1 MKERPMLFNAPMAG
15 AILAGQKTVTRR
27 AVAPQP
33 GSLYVSFGTLQN
45 DPHHGFGFHDG
56 ESFWKSPY
64 GQPGDRLWVRETWQ
78 LHEKFTD
85 NCVVVYRA
93 SERKSWTEFHRRF
106 PVALSRGISEKPFQY
121 GWRPS
126 IHMPRWACRTLLEIT
141 AVRVERLH
149 DMKAADCIAE
159 GCAGGHDS
167 IPDYDYS
174 ATPGEH
180 FRHVWESTGGDYFAN
195 PWVWVIEFKRVEVIH
210 D

>member
-1 MKERPMLFNAPMAG
+1 MKERPMLFNAPMVQ

-27 AVAPQP
+27 PVKGAAEKWLIDFTPEFVADP
-33 GSLYVSFGTLQN
+33 GNKLCPF
-45 DPHHGFGFHDG
+45 
-56 ESFWKSPY
+56 

-93 SERKSWTEFHRRF
+93 SVSNSWTEFHRRF
-106 PVALSRGISEKPFQY
+106 PVELSRGISEKPFQY

-126 IHMPRWACRTLLEIT
+126 IHMPRWACRILLEIT

-167 IPDYDYS
+167 IPGYNYS

-180 FRHVWESTGGDYFAN
+180 FRHIWESTGGDYFAN
-195 PWVWVIEFKRVEVIH
+195 PWVWVIEFKRVLP
-210 D
+210 